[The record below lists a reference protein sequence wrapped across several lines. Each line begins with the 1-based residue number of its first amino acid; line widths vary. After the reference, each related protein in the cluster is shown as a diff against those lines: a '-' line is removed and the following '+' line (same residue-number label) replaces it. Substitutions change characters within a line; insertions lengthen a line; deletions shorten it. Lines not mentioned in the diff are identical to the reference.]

1 MDVFQ
6 LRDFDAHEQVI
17 FGCDAASGLR
27 AIIAIHSTALGP
39 AAGGCRMWPY
49 AAASAAVIDALRL
62 SRGMSYKNA
71 MAELPFGGGK
81 AVIIGD
87 PREKSRQ
94 RMAAFGR
101 LVDSLGGRYITAED
115 VGTTTA
121 DMEQVA
127 CVTPFVSGLPRE
139 SARSADPGMA
149 VGGDPG
155 PKTALGVFLGL
166 QAAVRFRL
174 GRTSLEGVRIAVQGL
189 GGVGYPLCRLLAAE
203 GALLRVADARPGA
216 AQRVCQELGAEE
228 VPAEAILSQD
238 VDVVAPC
245 ALGAILDSRSIPTL
259 RAQVIAGAANN
270 QLAREED
277 GEALMRAGILYAP
290 DYVINAGGIIS
301 VAHEYRGDATAAQV
315 KAEIERIPARL
326 TEIFER
332 ARREGRPTSA
342 VADEMARE
350 RLARGSRR
358 MGEPVLSARTPDVSP
373 LRRAPAQ
380 DARAGGPA
388 ATEGH

>member
-1 MDVFQ
+1 MDLFQ
-6 LRDFDAHEQVI
+6 MRDFDSHEQVM

-49 AAASAAVIDALRL
+49 AASADAVVDALRL

-87 PREKSRQ
+87 SRDKTRQ
-94 RMAAFGR
+94 RMEAFGR

-121 DMEQVA
+121 DMGQVA
-127 CVTPFVSGLPRE
+127 CVTPFVSGLALE
-139 SARSADPGMA
+139 SARATDPGMA
-149 VGGDPG
+149 LGGDPG

-166 QAAVRFRL
+166 KAAVRFRL
-174 GRTSLEGVRIAVQGL
+174 GRASLEGLKIAVQGL
-189 GGVGYPLCRLLAAE
+189 GGVGHPLCRLLAAE
-203 GALLRVADARPGA
+203 GATLRVADPRPGA
-216 AQRVCQELGAEE
+216 AQRVCEELGAKE
-228 VPAEAILSQD
+228 VPVESILSQD
-238 VDVVAPC
+238 VDVFAPC
-245 ALGAILDSRSIPTL
+245 ALGAVLDSRSIPTL
-259 RAQVIAGAANN
+259 RAQVVAGSANN

-277 GEALMRAGILYAP
+277 GETLLRAGILYAP

-301 VAHEYRGDATAAQV
+301 VAHEYQGGATAAQV
-315 KAEIERIPARL
+315 KAEIERIPVRL
-326 TEIFER
+326 TDIFER

-342 VADEMARE
+342 IADEMARE
-350 RLARGSRR
+350 RLAAGNRR
-358 MGEPVLSARTPDVSP
+358 MVA
-373 LRRAPAQ
+373 
-380 DARAGGPA
+380 
-388 ATEGH
+388 

>member
-1 MDVFQ
+1 MAELSAMDLFQ
-6 LRDFDAHEQVI
+6 MRDFDAHEQVT
-17 FGCDAASGLR
+17 FGCDTASGLR
-27 AIIAIHSTALGP
+27 AVIAIHSTALGP

-49 AAASAAVIDALRL
+49 AAVADAVSDALRL

-87 PREKSRQ
+87 QRDKSRQ
-94 RMAAFGR
+94 RMEAFGR

-115 VGTTTA
+115 VGTTTT

-127 CVTPFVSGLPRE
+127 RVTRFVSGLDRE
-139 SARSADPGMA
+139 PGHAADSTMS

-166 QAAVRFRL
+166 KAAVRFRL
-174 GRTSLEGVRIAVQGL
+174 GRASLEGLKVAVQGL

-203 GALLRVADARPGA
+203 GAALTVADSRPGA
-216 AQRVCQELGAEE
+216 AQRVCAELGALE
-228 VPAEAILSQD
+228 VPTAAILAQD
-238 VDVVAPC
+238 VDVFAPC
-245 ALGAILDSRSIPTL
+245 ALGAIFDARSVPTL
-259 RAQVIAGAANN
+259 RARVVAGAANN
-270 QLAREED
+270 QLARDED
-277 GEALMRAGILYAP
+277 GEALLRAGILYAP

-301 VAHEYRGDATAAQV
+301 VAHEYRGSAGWAQV
-315 KAEIERIPARL
+315 KAEIERIPVRL

-332 ARREGRPTSA
+332 ARRESRSTSA

-350 RLARGSRR
+350 RLAAGSRR
-358 MGEPVLSARTPDVSP
+358 MVA
-373 LRRAPAQ
+373 
-380 DARAGGPA
+380 
-388 ATEGH
+388 

>member
-1 MDVFQ
+1 MDLFQ
-6 LRDFDAHEQVI
+6 MRDFDAHEQVT
-17 FGCDAASGLR
+17 FGCDAASGLH

-49 AAASAAVIDALRL
+49 PAFADAVADALRL

-71 MAELPFGGGK
+71 MADLPFGGGK

-87 PREKSRQ
+87 SREKTRQ
-94 RMAAFGR
+94 RMEAFGR

-127 CVTPFVSGLPRE
+127 GMTPFVSGL
-139 SARSADPGMA
+139 ARNAGRVTDTALS

-155 PKTALGVFLGL
+155 PKTALGVFLGIK
-166 QAAVRFRL
+166 AAVQFRL
-174 GRTSLEGVRIAVQGL
+174 GRGSLEGLKIAVQGL

-203 GALLRVADARPGA
+203 GAALIVADSRPGA
-216 AQRVCQELGAEE
+216 ARRVCEELGAVE
-228 VPAEAILSQD
+228 VPAASILAQD
-238 VDVVAPC
+238 VDVLAPC
-245 ALGAILDSRSIPTL
+245 ALGAILDSRSIPGL
-259 RAQVIAGAANN
+259 RARVVAGAANN
-270 QLAREED
+270 QLARDED

-301 VAHEYRGDATAAQV
+301 VAHEYRGGAGWAQV
-315 KAEIERIPARL
+315 KMEIDCIPARL

-332 ARREGRPTSA
+332 ARRDERPTSA
-342 VADEMARE
+342 VADQMARE
-350 RLARGSRR
+350 RLAQGARR
-358 MGEPVLSARTPDVSP
+358 KVA
-373 LRRAPAQ
+373 
-380 DARAGGPA
+380 
-388 ATEGH
+388 